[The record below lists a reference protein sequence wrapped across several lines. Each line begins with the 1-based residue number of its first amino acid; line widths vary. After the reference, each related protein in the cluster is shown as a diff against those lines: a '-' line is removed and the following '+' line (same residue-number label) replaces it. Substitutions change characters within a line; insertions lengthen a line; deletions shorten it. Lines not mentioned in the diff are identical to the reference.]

1 MFFLPTVTDEYEE
14 VDIDTMLCEGME
26 VISNSLQNF
35 GSWGRRVEIRLP
47 VPDSESEADSFLC
60 AVSHDQES
68 DRQSIRTTDFH

>member
-26 VISNSLQNF
+26 VIANSLQDF

-47 VPDSESEADSFLC
+47 MPESEAHSFLC